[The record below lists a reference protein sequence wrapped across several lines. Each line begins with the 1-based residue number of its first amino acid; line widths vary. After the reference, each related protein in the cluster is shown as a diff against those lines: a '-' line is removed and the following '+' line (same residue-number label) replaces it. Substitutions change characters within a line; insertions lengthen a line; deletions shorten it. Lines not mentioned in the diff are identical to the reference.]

1 MVGATRWRRA
11 VSGWVLVV
19 AVAALGAWGCDGGD
33 GASGGGADVGLDA
46 ALDVAPDVGLDVAP
60 DVGPD
65 GAQDAVFDAAPDTP
79 VDAGGPWDDLL
90 ADTAAAAWEVHPGV
104 ETVTVMGAAPKAP
117 LTLYAP
123 DGAELVTVVAD
134 DLGYAHFSYIPTE
147 PMVIVSGDNTTLPVS
162 DGTTLPAGAGY
173 VLRDESVDPVEAAGP
188 FQVLGV
194 DDVPDPALYEGQQ
207 LHGVHFGILGL
218 GEGETELDGFNY
230 LTMRD
235 GVKLSATVRFPD
247 PLLYGDGPY
256 PTVIE
261 YSGYSTSRPDR
272 MDPGSNVA
280 TLLGFATVGVNMR
293 GTGCSGGVFDVF
305 NPAQHAD
312 GYDVVEIV
320 ARQPWVLHNKVGMVG
335 LSYSGIAQLLVA
347 YTRPPS
353 LAAIAPLSVLAD
365 PWEQLWP
372 GGIYNDGFTRQW
384 LEAREAA
391 AQANGQ
397 SWTDDIIAGGD
408 TMCAEHQLLRGQ
420 NIDFGTFFRSL
431 EFYPSNAADRS
442 PKHLVDQI
450 DVPVYLT
457 GAFQDEQTGAQFT
470 DMLDRFTGAATTKFT
485 LYNGRHV
492 DGYAPLVLTRWYE
505 FLSFYVAQRVPRLSD
520 AVRTLAG
527 PELGK
532 TYGVDGLGFE
542 PDRFADF
549 ADDDYEGAL
558 AAYEAEP
565 TVRVL
570 FESGAAGPEPGAP
583 LERFEADFDAW
594 PTPSASPWTVYL
606 GAAGALEET
615 PPTSAAGD
623 EGVDTYLH
631 DPDAG
636 SKTFFGPKG
645 YQMMAPL
652 WDLDWTPFPAD
663 HAVSYLTAP
672 LDAPVVLAGSG
683 YADLWVASE
692 AADAQVQVTL
702 TEVRPDGV
710 EWYLQSG
717 WLRLGHRAYDEAASD
732 TFRVVRHY
740 EASDFQPLTPGEYVE
755 ARVALP
761 SVGAVLRAGSQ
772 LRVTI
777 SSPGRDHGT
786 WEFLPPDYTDWHAAH
801 GDAQPRQS
809 VAHTQAMPSHLVLS
823 VVGLEDTTATPEIL
837 ADPPPCPSL
846 RGQPC
851 RPYEARDNTAG
862 SLP

>member
-1 MVGATRWRRA
+1 M
-11 VSGWVLVV
+11 
-19 AVAALGAWGCDGGD
+19 
-33 GASGGGADVGLDA
+33 
-46 ALDVAPDVGLDVAP
+46 AP
-60 DVGPD
+60 
-65 GAQDAVFDAAPDTP
+65 
-79 VDAGGPWDDLL
+79 
-90 ADTAAAAWEVHPGV
+90 AWEVHPGV
-104 ETVTVMGAAPKAP
+104 ESVTVFGAAPKAP

-123 DGAELVTVVAD
+123 DGGELVTVVAD
-134 DLGYAHFSYIPTE
+134 DLGYAHFSYVPHA

-173 VLRDESVDPVEAAGP
+173 VLRDESAAPVEAAGP

-194 DDVPDPALYEGQQ
+194 DDVPDPALYDGQER
-207 LHGVHFGILGL
+207 HGVHFGILGL
-218 GEGETELDGFNY
+218 GQGETELDGFNY

-235 GVKLSATVRFPD
+235 GVKLSATVRLPD

-261 YSGYSTSRPDR
+261 YSGYSTSRPDQ
-272 MDPGSNVA
+272 MDPGSNIA

-320 ARQPWVLHNKVGMVG
+320 ARQPWVLHHKVGMVG

-391 AQANGQ
+391 AQASGQ
-397 SWTDDIIAGGD
+397 SWTDDVIASGD
-408 TMCAEHQLLRGQ
+408 ATCAEHQLLRGQ

-431 EFYPSNAADRS
+431 EFYPPNAADRS
-442 PKHLVDQI
+442 PKHLVDRI

-470 DMLDRFTGAATTKFT
+470 DMLDRFTGAPVTKLI

-492 DGYAPLVLTRWYE
+492 DGYAPHVLTRWYE

-520 AVRTLAG
+520 AVRALAG

-549 ADDDYEGAL
+549 ADDDYAGAL

-565 TVRVL
+565 AVRVL
-570 FESGAAGPEPGAP
+570 FEVGAAGPEPGAP
-583 LERFEADFDAW
+583 VQRFEAAFDAW
-594 PTPSASPWTVYL
+594 PTPEASPWTLYL
-606 GAAGALEET
+606 GAGGALGAA
-615 PPTSAAGD
+615 PPAADGAED
-623 EGVDTYLH
+623 GVDTYLH
-631 DPDAG
+631 DPEAG
-636 SKTFFGPKG
+636 AKTFFGPKG

-663 HAVSYLTAP
+663 RAVSYLTEP
-672 LDAPVVLAGSG
+672 LEAPVVLAGSG
-683 YADLWVASE
+683 YADLWVSSE
-692 AADAQVQVTL
+692 AADAQIQVTL

-732 TFRVVRHY
+732 TFRVERHY
-740 EASDFQPLTPGEYVE
+740 RAEDFQPLTPGEYVE
-755 ARVALP
+755 ARVAIP

-786 WEFLPPDYTDWHAAH
+786 WEFSPPDYTDWDAAH
-801 GDAQPRQS
+801 GDP
-809 VAHTQAMPSHLVLS
+809 P
-823 VVGLEDTTATPEIL
+823 L
-837 ADPPPCPSL
+837 ASPWPTPPPCPRTSSCP
-846 RGQPC
+846 RCPS
-851 RPYEARDNTAG
+851 RTWT
-862 SLP
+862 

>member
-1 MVGATRWRRA
+1 MGTWA
-11 VSGWVLVV
+11 VV
-19 AVAALGAWGCDGGD
+19 ATVGGVGAWGCDGVGTAGD
-33 GASGGGADVGLDA
+33 AWADTALDGGAGDTLDGGSEVTADVSADA
-46 ALDVAPDVGLDVAP
+46 
-60 DVGPD
+60 GPD
-65 GAQDAVFDAAPDTP
+65 GGVDVTP
-79 VDAGGPWDDLL
+79 DAGGPWDGLL
-90 ADTAAAAWEVHPGV
+90 ADTVAPAWEVHPGV
-104 ETVTVMGAAPKAP
+104 ETLTVMGAAPKAP
-117 LTLYAP
+117 LTLYGP
-123 DGAELVTVVAD
+123 DGGELVTVVAD
-134 DLGYAHFSYIPTE
+134 DLGYAHFSYIPLT

-162 DGTTLPAGAGY
+162 DGSTLRAGEGY
-173 VLRDESVDPVEAAGP
+173 VLRDESVTPVEAAGP
-188 FQVLGV
+188 IRVLGV
-194 DDVPDPALYEGQQ
+194 DDVPDPALYESQE

-235 GVKLSATVRFPD
+235 GVKLSATVRLPD

-261 YSGYSTSRPDR
+261 YSGYSTSRPDQ
-272 MDPGSNVA
+272 MDPGSNIA

-312 GYDVVEIV
+312 GYDIVEIV
-320 ARQPWVLHNKVGMVG
+320 ARQPWVLHHEVGMVG

-347 YTRPPS
+347 STRPPS

-384 LEAREAA
+384 IEAREAA

-397 SWTDDIIAGGD
+397 SWTDTIIAGGD
-408 TMCAEHQLLRGQ
+408 ATCAEAQLLRGQ

-431 EFYPSNAADRS
+431 EFYPPDAPARS

-470 DMLDRFTGAATTKFT
+470 DMLDRFTGAPVVKFI

-505 FLSFYVAQRVPRLSD
+505 FLSFYVARRVPRLSD
-520 AVRTLAG
+520 AIRTLAG

-565 TVRVL
+565 AVRVL

-583 LERFEADFDAW
+583 VQRFEASFDAW
-594 PTPSASPWTVYL
+594 PTPQASPWTLYL
-606 GAAGALEET
+606 GPDGGLVDGA
-615 PPTSAAGD
+615 PAPGGSD

-672 LDAPVVLAGSG
+672 VDEPVVLAGSG

-717 WLRLGHRAYDEAASD
+717 WLRLGHRAYDEVASD

-740 EASDFQPLTPGEYVE
+740 REEDFQPLVPGEYVE
-755 ARVALP
+755 ARVAIP
-761 SVGAVLRAGSQ
+761 SVGALLRPGSQ

-786 WEFLPPDYTDWHAAH
+786 WEFLPPDYVDWYAAH
-801 GDAQPRQS
+801 GDVPPRQS
-809 VAHTQAMPSHLVLS
+809 VAHTAAMPSHLVLS
-823 VVGLEDTTATPEIL
+823 VVDSAALDLTPEIL
-837 ADPPPCPSL
+837 SDPPPCPSL

-851 RPYEARDNTAG
+851 RPYEARDNTPG
-862 SLP
+862 DLP